1 MIKKSIN
8 RALIYR
14 LATIIGMALI
24 MVYFI
29 ECNAYAQSGSFWDDT
44 DLQPFATSG
53 SISFDANAYTAD
65 GIENRRSPTVLRT
78 DVGMNVNTFGF
89 RSGFNINYSTDD
101 TGLRQNMNTISYSA
115 TWRWLNIQAG
125 DINTRFSE
133 YSLNGASIRGGYI
146 RAEPGNFLVELIAGR
161 ARRAVRPSL
170 EQGFREPAFERW
182 SGGAKLGVGRETGS
196 YFHLSTYYSIDERA
210 SLTGEEVEITAQ
222 ENITIT
228 PDFKVDFF
236 DGRFSLESEVTVSA
250 FTRDLGSSPIDLT
263 EIPYPS
269 FLANIYLPRN
279 TTRVNYAGQAF
290 ANFISSPFDL
300 TLGYERIQP
309 GFISH
314 GLSRTRDDHER
325 ISLSPSFRMLNNRV
339 NLQSNIVLGRDNLLG
354 SRLQTQSDTN
364 INTNL
369 QIMFT
374 DYFSLNTNYDLFLN
388 DVTPQDDQG
397 FEQSQVSHNIM
408 VQPSF
413 NFRTGDYSH
422 TFSISGSFMTIE
434 NTFSDD
440 VLGDDSSLSETIS
453 GNANYSIRFPGG
465 LSANLS
471 GNYMVNTSGQAD
483 ITNVGVNAGTSYA
496 FFDRSLTLS
505 VNGGYSQNSVERE
518 MFNGAGTDV
527 NSIQQITGTINASY
541 RLSSKDSLT
550 LTVRTR
556 VNSVRE
562 GTGSEFQELEGAFRY
577 QRTF

>member
-1 MIKKSIN
+1 MIFELTGKDLNLQIAK
-8 RALIYR
+8 
-14 LATIIGMALI
+14 TIGMIFLLVKI
-24 MVYFI
+24 IPCSLF
-29 ECNAYAQSGSFWDDT
+29 AQSGSFWDDT

-53 SISFDANAYTAD
+53 TISFDANAYTAD

-78 DVGMNVNTFGF
+78 DVGVNVNTFGF

-115 TWRWLNIQAG
+115 SWRWLNIQAG

-133 YSLNGASIRGGYI
+133 YSLNGASLRGGYI
-146 RAEPGNFLVELIAGR
+146 RAEPGNFLIELIAGR
-161 ARRAVRPSL
+161 AQRAVRPSMD
-170 EQGFREPAFERW
+170 QGFREPSFERW
-182 SGGAKLGVGRETGS
+182 SGGAKLGIGRETGS

-210 SLTGEEVEITAQ
+210 SLSGEEVEIKAQ
-222 ENITIT
+222 ENISIT

-236 DGRFSLESEVTVSA
+236 DGRFSVESEITVSA
-250 FTRDLGSSPIDLT
+250 FTRDLGSSPIDLN
-263 EIPYPS
+263 EIAYPT
-269 FLANIYLPRN
+269 FLSNIYLPRN

-290 ANFISSPFDL
+290 ANFVSNPFDL
-300 TLGYERIQP
+300 TFGYERIQP

-314 GLSRTRDDHER
+314 GRSRARDDHER

-339 NLQSNIVLGRDNLLG
+339 NIQSNVVLGRDNLLG
-354 SRLQTQSDTN
+354 SRLQTQSETS

-397 FEQSQVSHNIM
+397 FEQSQISHNIM
-408 VQPSF
+408 LQPNF

-422 TFSISGSFMTIE
+422 TFSVSGSFMTIE

-440 VLGDDSSLSETIS
+440 MQGDDSTLSETIS
-453 GNANYSIRFPGG
+453 GNINYSIRFPGG
-465 LSANLS
+465 LSANLA
-471 GNYMVNTSGQAD
+471 GNYMVNSSGQAD
-483 ITNVGVNAGTSYA
+483 ITNVGVNAGSSYS

-505 VNGGYSQNSVERE
+505 INAGYSQNSVERE
-518 MFNGAGTDV
+518 MFNGDANV
-527 NSIQQITGTINASY
+527 NSIQQITGAINTSY

-550 LTVRTR
+550 LSVRTR
-556 VNSVRE
+556 VNSVIE
-562 GTGSEFQELEGAFRY
+562 GAGSEYQELEGAFRY